1 MKQKETFFDYPDFNN
16 IKEIMQYSLEKY
28 PKNIAFRLKDKEGK
42 QVKYIDITYEK
53 FFKEVNEFGAGL
65 YETDMQNKRI
75 AIISQNRYEWVLSYI
90 SILFGGMV
98 AVPLDKDLTETE
110 IENSL
115 IKSKAECIIYDKK
128 YEEVIEKVQNK
139 TSIKIKICMDTY
151 VGKDKS
157 KTIIKTEGTKNN
169 IIKTN
174 IKEVQKKGKIALSEG
189 KTDFLNATI
198 KEKELAVLVFTSGT
212 TSNSKAVMLSQ
223 FNIAKNICDMQKV
236 EPFQNTDVN
245 LALLPYHHTFG
256 STGQLIMLCNGITT
270 TYCDGL
276 RYIGQ
281 NLKEYGVTFFVGVPK
296 LIEAMYAKIQD
307 EIKKQKKEKIIKI
320 VKVFTNL
327 LLKFGIDV
335 RRKVYKK
342 IIDQLGGLRFVING
356 AAALNK
362 DVEKG
367 FNDLGIFI
375 VQGYGLTECSP
386 VLAAE
391 NYKYRKY
398 GSIGMPMPSVELEI
412 ANKNEDGIG
421 EIKVKCPNLMLGYLD
436 NQEATDE
443 VIRDGWFY
451 TGDLGYIDKDGFV
464 FISGRKKDMIVLKNG
479 KKIFPEEIEDLIN
492 RIDLVEESFVF
503 GMPKGDGDYL
513 LSVKIKYDE
522 NTIKSKYPNG
532 ISLEELKNVLWNKVK
547 DVNKY
552 VPKYKHIKNMLITTE
567 EFIKTSTN
575 KIKRFEEIK
584 RVVQN

>member
-16 IKEIMQYSLEKY
+16 IREIMQYSLERY
-28 PKNIAFRLKDKEGK
+28 PENIAFKLKEKKDNKTVE
-42 QVKYIDITYEK
+42 YIDITYEK
-53 FFKEVNEFGAGL
+53 FFELVNEFGTGL
-65 YETDMQNKRI
+65 YNLGLKNKRI
-75 AIISQNRYEWVLSYI
+75 AIISKNRYEWVLSYL

-98 AVPLDKDLTETE
+98 AVPLDKDLTEVE

-115 IKSKAECIIYDKK
+115 IKSKSECIIYDKK
-128 YEEVIEKVQNK
+128 YEEIIEKIQTNNLTNVK
-139 TSIKIKICMDTY
+139 TLICMDAL
-151 VGKDKS
+151 D
-157 KTIIKTEGTKNN
+157 
-169 IIKTN
+169 KTN
-174 IKEVQKKGKIALSEG
+174 ENKTTVFDVKEKGKELLNEG
-189 KTDFLNATI
+189 NTEFLKAKIN
-198 KEKELAVLVFTSGT
+198 EKELAVLVFTSGT

-223 FNIAKNICDMQKV
+223 YNIAKNICDMQKV
-236 EPFQNTDVN
+236 EPFQSTDVN

-270 TYCDGL
+270 AYCDGL

-296 LIEAMYAKIQD
+296 LIEAMYGKVQE
-307 EIKKQKKEKIIKI
+307 EIKKQGKEKIIK
-320 VKVFTNL
+320 VAKVFTNL
-327 LLKFGIDV
+327 LLKFKIDI

-342 IIDQLGGLRFVING
+342 IIDNLGGLRFVING
-356 AAALNK
+356 ASALNK

-386 VLAAE
+386 VVAAE
-391 NYKYRKY
+391 NYKYRRY
-398 GSIGMPMPSVELEI
+398 GSIGMPMPSVDLEI
-412 ANKNEDGIG
+412 VNKNEDGIG
-421 EIKVKCPNLMLGYLD
+421 EIRVKCPNLMMGYLD
-436 NQEATDE
+436 NEEATNE

-479 KKIFPEEIEDLIN
+479 KKIFPEEMEDLIN

-503 GMPKGDGDYL
+503 GMPKSDGDYL

-522 NTIKSKYPNG
+522 KEVKSKFPAG
-532 ISLEELKNVLWNKVK
+532 ISIEELKNILWNKVK
-547 DVNKY
+547 EVNKY
-552 VPKYKHIKNMLITTE
+552 VPKYKHVKNMLITTE
-567 EFIKTSTN
+567 DFIKTSTN

-584 RVVQN
+584 KVLQN

>member
-1 MKQKETFFDYPDFNN
+1 MQQKETFFDYPDFNN
-16 IKEIMQYSLEKY
+16 IKEIMQYSLEKH
-28 PKNIAFRLKDKEGK
+28 PKNIAFRLKEKEGK
-42 QVKYIDITYEK
+42 KVKYIDITYEK

-65 YETDMQNKRI
+65 YEIGMQNKRI
-75 AIISQNRYEWVLSYI
+75 AIISKNRYEWVLSYI

-98 AVPLDKDLTETE
+98 AVPLDKDLTESE

-128 YEEVIEKVQNK
+128 YEEVITKIQEKTNIK
-139 TSIKIKICMDTY
+139 TKICMDKWEEQQN
-151 VGKDKS
+151 VQEKS
-157 KTIIKTEGTKNN
+157 ETNKVNNN
-169 IIKTN
+169 IVQST
-174 IKEVQKKGKIALSEG
+174 IKEVQEKGKEALSEG
-189 KTDFLNATI
+189 KTDFINATI

-223 FNIAKNICDMQKV
+223 YNIAKNICDMQKV
-236 EPFQNTDVN
+236 EPFQSTDVN

-270 TYCDGL
+270 VYCDGL

-296 LIEAMYAKIQD
+296 LIEAMYEKLQE

-320 VKVFTNL
+320 AKIFTNL
-327 LLKFGIDV
+327 LLKLGIDI
-335 RRKVYKK
+335 RRKTYKK

-367 FNDLGIFI
+367 FNDLGVFI

-386 VLAAE
+386 VLSAE
-391 NYKYRKY
+391 NYKYRRY
-398 GSIGMPMPSVELEI
+398 GSIGMPMPSVDLEI

-421 EIKVKCPNLMLGYLD
+421 EIRVKCPNLMLGYLD

-479 KKIFPEEIEDLIN
+479 KKIFPEEMEDLIN

-503 GMPKGDGDYL
+503 GLPKGDGDYL

-522 NTIKSKYPNG
+522 NKVKTEYPNG
-532 ISLEELKNVLWNKVK
+532 ISQEELKNVLWNKVK
-547 DVNKY
+547 EVNKN
-552 VPKYKHIKNMLITTE
+552 VPKYKHIKNIMITTE

>member
-1 MKQKETFFDYPDFNN
+1 MRQKETFFDYPDFNN
-16 IKEIMQYSLEKY
+16 IREIMQYSLKKY
-28 PKNIAFRLKDKEGK
+28 PKNIAFKLKEKEGNN
-42 QVKYIDITYEK
+42 VKYIEITYEK

-65 YETDMQNKRI
+65 YDLGMKGKRV
-75 AIISQNRYEWVLSYI
+75 AIISKNRYEWVLSYL

-98 AVPLDKDLTETE
+98 AVPLDKDLTELE

-115 IKSKAECIIYDKK
+115 IKSKAECIIYEKK
-128 YEEVIEKVQNK
+128 YEEIIERIQSNNTTNLKN
-139 TSIKIKICMDTY
+139 KICMDELTQEDSQTNTTISK
-151 VGKDKS
+151 VKESGKKLLNS
-157 KTIIKTEGTKNN
+157 GN
-169 IIKTN
+169 
-174 IKEVQKKGKIALSEG
+174 KEYI
-189 KTDFLNATI
+189 NAQI

-223 FNIAKNICDMQKV
+223 YNIAKNICDMQKV
-236 EPFQNTDVN
+236 EPFQSTDVN

-270 TYCDGL
+270 AYCDGL

-296 LIEAMYAKIQD
+296 LIEAMYAKLQE
-307 EIKKQKKEKIIKI
+307 EIKKQKKEKLIK
-320 VKVFTNL
+320 VAKVFTNL
-327 LLKFGIDV
+327 LLKFKIDI

-367 FNDLGIFI
+367 FNDLGVFI

-391 NYKYRKY
+391 NYKYRRY
-398 GSIGMPMPSVELEI
+398 GSIGKPMPSVNLEI

-421 EIKVKCPNLMLGYLD
+421 EIRVKCPNLMLGYLD
-436 NQEATDE
+436 NEEATNE

-479 KKIFPEEIEDLIN
+479 KKIFPEEMEDLIN

-503 GMPKGDGDYL
+503 GLPKGDGDYL

-522 NTIKSKYPNG
+522 KVVKTKYPKG
-532 ISLEELKNVLWNKVK
+532 ISIDELKNILWNKVK
-547 DVNKY
+547 EANKY
-552 VPKYKHIKNMLITTE
+552 VPKYKHIKNMLLTTE
-567 EFIKTSTN
+567 DFIKTSTN

-584 RVVQN
+584 RVAQN